1 MASEKPLPL
10 VKDQPE
16 DGFKR
21 KATWVPLDRPQN
33 EQTFNSGWIWH
44 LLSLLALATFVSVI
58 YLTSSLKNHP
68 NPMSLLKW
76 KIPERHTQVKPLTE
90 SEKKEEPQSKGILP
104 TLTKIFKKLKPGD
117 DHATQRSQDMGK
129 PPVLSAQPAQPVPV
143 TLEPIL
149 TQTNKVEQS
158 EHKSQPENIL
168 EKIRK
173 DPRRIYLDKKFV
185 FGDLSYEIRN
195 VSEHGIELYVS
206 NEEDAQKT
214 YYFPKV
220 IVGDSIS
227 QFEGSV
233 LAPGKGSYGWIRVPD
248 IKQKRKLTF
257 EFSAVGGE
265 RRKESLKIDW

>member
-10 VKDQPE
+10 VKDQQE
-16 DGFKR
+16 DGSKR

-33 EQTFNSGWIWH
+33 EQTFNAGWLWH
-44 LLSLLALATFVSVI
+44 LLSLLALAAFVSVI
-58 YLTSSLKNHP
+58 YLSSSLKNHP

-76 KIPERHTQVKPLTE
+76 KIPERRTQMKPVAE
-90 SEKKEEPQSKGILP
+90 SEKKEETQSKSMLP
-104 TLTKIFKKLKPGD
+104 TLSKLFQKLKPGA
-117 DHATQRSQDMGK
+117 DHAVQRSPDIGK
-129 PPVLSAQPAQPVPV
+129 PPVLSAQSANPVPV
-143 TLEPIL
+143 THEPIL
-149 TQTNKVEQS
+149 THTDKFEQS
-158 EHKSQPENIL
+158 ERNRPPENVL

-206 NEEDAQKT
+206 NDEDAQKT

-248 IKQKRKLTF
+248 IKQKRKLSF

-265 RRKESLKIDW
+265 RRKESLKIGW